1 MSSNVYI
8 WKSIYVAIRTNITG
22 KKIGMGKLNI
32 KVKDTVDEKFRR
44 EVFRRKG
51 MKKGNLTKA
60 VEEAMV
66 LWINVSPKSNSSEN
80 ARAKKG

>member
-1 MSSNVYI
+1 M
-8 WKSIYVAIRTNITG
+8 AIRTNITG